1 MESAYDD
8 SSGTIADLEADIE
21 DALDA
26 LLELER
32 RGRLPQELRALLALT
47 PPEGASVHVSLR
59 QRDTLRQ
66 IRRSATENHYAQAN
80 CGAWIVFELAPDEVH
95 EGPPGEAREPNDV
108 LDDFIRALDRAER
121 DPHMSF
127 VSLKYFR
134 DQYLAKVGLVWAR
147 DFDLTRAVI
156 QDATDQGLLELSKV
170 PNPRQ
175 PEFPV
180 TTIRLARV
188 HERVRRVLGEG
199 TTRPVRGANAD
210 TGAATSETS
219 AAPGSRENGLRENGA
234 NEHGASAAAGA
245 EPS

>member
-1 MESAYDD
+1 MESAYED

-26 LLELER
+26 LIDLER

-66 IRRSATENHYAQAN
+66 IRRNATENHYAQAS
-80 CGAWIVFELAPDEVH
+80 CGAWIVFELPPDEVR
-95 EGPPGEAREPNDV
+95 EGPTGAAREPGDV

-134 DQYLAKVGLVWAR
+134 DQYLAKVGLLWAR

-156 QDATDQGLLELSKV
+156 QDATDQAILELSKV

-180 TTIRLARV
+180 TTIRLSRA
-188 HERVRRVLGEG
+188 HERVRRVLGDG
-199 TTRPVRGANAD
+199 NTRPARASGAD
-210 TGAATSETS
+210 SSGAAESS
-219 AAPGSRENGLRENGA
+219 AD
-234 NEHGASAAAGA
+234 GASVSAGA